1 MDVHLARSSACTKI
15 ATAYGSD
22 DLWSWF
28 VCKLKLGFEIMRRA
42 CPVISLEKGWRLDG
56 FSKNEV

>member
-1 MDVHLARSSACTKI
+1 
-15 ATAYGSD
+15 
-22 DLWSWF
+22 LWSWF